1 MQGRSVSPWASVAVC
16 AATVL
21 ASCYSQSPLDPSPQS
36 PLDQK
41 LLGTWRCV
49 SPDPV
54 KAEVATAGFAVGP
67 VTKDGEYLLTWGAP
81 NEEADSYRA
90 FTSVLGDSTFL
101 NVRPL
106 QEDQYTGW
114 TFLRYS
120 FLRANVLYVELV
132 SNEPFK
138 EKESTASAAA
148 ARATLERALRSTP
161 ETLEEYVVCFKTAK
175 RDAS

>member
-21 ASCYSQSPLDPSPQS
+21 ASCYSQSPLDPSPQA
-36 PLDQK
+36 PLDPK

-54 KAEVATAGFAVGP
+54 TPEVATAAFTVGP
-67 VTKDGEYLLTWGAP
+67 VTKDREYLLTWGTP
-81 NEEADSYRA
+81 KEEADSYRA

-101 NVRPL
+101 NVHPL
-106 QEDQYTGW
+106 EEDQYSGW
-114 TFLRYS
+114 AFLHYS
-120 FLRANVLYVELV
+120 FLRANVLYVEFV
-132 SNEPFK
+132 SDEPFK

-161 ETLEEYVVCFKTAK
+161 EILEEYVVCMKTAS
-175 RDAS
+175 RDKP